1 MLPLLLGVIVVVL
14 IGVVFLLMRG
24 NNNDIDDRLNTV
36 VGGEQAAPSVDLATR
51 VDQAVTKT
59 KRGTGIS
66 RELARAD
73 LKLTAGE
80 FVLMKVGAA
89 VAGAAVLGWL
99 ATRFAGSGGALVLFG
114 GGVVGVIIG
123 SFIPNIYVGMRAKRR
138 VKGFNNQLADT
149 TAMLA
154 AAIRSGSSLLQSM
167 DLVSREAQ
175 APVSTEFRR
184 VVQEV
189 GLGLTTEGALANL
202 YRRVP
207 SDDLDLMITAINIQ
221 HEVGGNLAQILE
233 SISHTIR
240 ERVRIKGEITT
251 LTAQGRISGY
261 VITGLPVALAVMLTL
276 INPGYMM
283 PIFTWGFPP
292 EAWCCLPVTSGA
304 MIIAGYFAIM
314 KIVDIEYLGGAYGR
328 TDLYYRAWCRPGLGR
343 AGFQPQPPGIC
354 WKIASRTLLRPAV
367 RWRTW
372 SFSCR
377 SASG

>member
-167 DLVSREAQ
+167 GTGVARGAGAGLDRVSA
-175 APVSTEFRR
+175 RR
-184 VVQEV
+184 
-189 GLGLTTEGALANL
+189 
-202 YRRVP
+202 
-207 SDDLDLMITAINIQ
+207 
-221 HEVGGNLAQILE
+221 
-233 SISHTIR
+233 
-240 ERVRIKGEITT
+240 
-251 LTAQGRISGY
+251 
-261 VITGLPVALAVMLTL
+261 
-276 INPGYMM
+276 
-283 PIFTWGFPP
+283 
-292 EAWCCLPVTSGA
+292 
-304 MIIAGYFAIM
+304 AGS
-314 KIVDIEYLGGAYGR
+314 R
-328 TDLYYRAWCRPGLGR
+328 PRADHGGR
-343 AGFQPQPPGIC
+343 ARQPLSPR
-354 WKIASRTLLRPAV
+354 AER
-367 RWRTW
+367 
-372 SFSCR
+372 
-377 SASG
+377 